1 VRTDTKNEQQKRL
14 SWSAPR
20 IYLFCKRDKNWRLKK
35 KGEKKGGAVCNHR
48 PDERGICAS
57 KNKEAIDLESEKLT
71 TITHNDRRQC
81 QKQPRRPL
89 WGLQ

>member
-35 KGEKKGGAVCNHR
+35 KGEKKGGAVQYVTT
-48 PDERGICAS
+48 GLM
-57 KNKEAIDLESEKLT
+57 KEEFVPPKIKKRLIWNLRS
-71 TITHNDRRQC
+71 
-81 QKQPRRPL
+81 
-89 WGLQ
+89 